1 MNNNDKVH
9 SSAWIAQAW
18 ISFVVALSATA
29 LGLIYVPL
37 NTWAKAY
44 LAIST
49 TFAISST
56 ISVSKTTRDVHESR
70 KVIARVD
77 EARVERLLAEHDTL
91 NTLK

>member
-1 MNNNDKVH
+1 MDNSNNSVH

-18 ISFVVALSATA
+18 ISFALALSATA
-29 LGLIYVPL
+29 MGLLYVPL

-56 ISVSKTTRDVHESR
+56 ISLSKTTRDLHESR

-77 EARVERLLAEHDTL
+77 EARIERLLAEHDTL
-91 NTLK
+91 NAR